1 MNIKHFAAVSAL
13 LVTAGCASGPDYH
26 AASRQGDE
34 GYFVQPLES
43 DRYRVEYRLD
53 EENVGC
59 AQDLALLRAAE
70 LTMERGYESFEV
82 VSRSSDVV
90 EDRRPDTRVEF
101 RRDYVVTRD
110 CGLLGCTT
118 STTPVYTSGGFGT
131 YTSRD
136 ETIVAIEVK
145 MSDRHAGENAQVYDA
160 SELAAN
166 IRARL

>member
-1 MNIKHFAAVSAL
+1 L
-13 LVTAGCASGPDYH
+13 LLFLLFWSLPDAH
-26 AASRQGDE
+26 PAPITMRRPGRETKDISFSRSSQI
-34 GYFVQPLES
+34 VIVWS
-43 DRYRVEYRLD
+43 RLD